1 MTPGDDCAVF
11 SIDVEDWYQGVEI
24 PLCNWEGKENRIQ
37 IGLEAVLSILQET
50 GTRGTFFAL
59 GWIAEKYPEMVA
71 RVAAAGHEIGSHGY
85 CHQRVST
92 LTPQEFRQDIR
103 RTKEI
108 LEKIVGKPVRAYRAP
123 FFSIVQTS
131 LWALPILREEGYE
144 YDCSIAPVKNWHYG
158 IENSPEDVYRIKE
171 LGLIEFPI
179 STFRFLGRKVG
190 IGGAYFRVFPYR
202 YTAQG
207 LGRLLSARRPAMFY
221 AHPWEYDSGHP
232 TVKMDFRMSLTHY
245 FNLKATRERTRKLLQ
260 QYRFRTLSEV
270 IDSLQAGDR
279 IPSISI
285 EALKN

>member
-1 MTPGDDCAVF
+1 MTLRDDRAVF
-11 SIDVEDWYQGVEI
+11 SIDVEDWYQGVV
-24 PLCNWEGKENRIQ
+24 PLSHWAGKENRIQ
-37 IGLEAVLSILQET
+37 IGLDAVLSLLQET

-59 GWIAEKYPEMVA
+59 GWIAEKYPEVVA
-71 RVAAAGHEIGSHGY
+71 QIAAAGHEIGAHGY
-85 CHQRVST
+85 CHRRIST

-108 LEKIVGKPVRAYRAP
+108 LEKIAGKPVRAYRAP
-123 FFSIVQTS
+123 FFSVVKAS

-158 IENSPEDVYRIKE
+158 IENAPEDVYRIQE
-171 LGLIEFPI
+171 VGLIEFPI

-202 YTAQG
+202 YTARG
-207 LGRLLSARRPAMFY
+207 LGRLLSASRPAMFY
-221 AHPWEYDSGHP
+221 AHPWEYDPAQPSA
-232 TVKMDFRMSLTHY
+232 KMDWRMKLTHY
-245 FNLKATRERTRKLLQ
+245 FNLSVTRERTRKLLQ

-270 IDSLQAGDR
+270 VASLQACGQ